1 MPSQARMKSIL
12 NAHRSNIALIVGNG
26 VNRYRSAKATNSWH
40 DLLMQLAKE
49 YFPSKLKKVPPGV
62 SLTEFYDVL
71 ELKTT
76 NAAIEKTLQQKFGD
90 LMASWKPFKHH
101 ERIIEW
107 AKQNNSPALTTNF
120 DRVLADAGSLKL
132 LRTRSDGFTDYY
144 PWESYYGD
152 NVITDP
158 GKEFGLWH
166 INGMIEYHRSIRL
179 GLTHY
184 MGSVER
190 ARRLIYK
197 GSGPK
202 LFSGNHTNWQ
212 GNKSWLHIIF
222 NAPLLI
228 FGLGLDENEVFL
240 RWLLIERARYFKKFP
255 NRKQKAWYV
264 HSKSQDNPGKEFFL
278 EGVGIEAVQ
287 VEGYDDIYGPGV
299 WE

>member
-1 MPSQARMKSIL
+1 MKSL
-12 NAHRSNIALIVGNG
+12 LQKHKSNIALIVGNG
-26 VNRYRSAKATNSWH
+26 VNRYRFAKSTNSWH
-40 DLLMQLAKE
+40 DLLIELAKE
-49 YFPSKLKKVPPGV
+49 HFPSSLKEVPKGV

-76 NAAIEKTLQQKFGD
+76 NAALAKTLQQKFCD
-90 LMASWKPFKHH
+90 LMETWEPFKQH

-107 AKQNNSPALTTNF
+107 AKLNNNPVLTTNF

-132 LRTRSDGFTDYY
+132 LRTRSDGFTDFY

-158 GKEFGLWH
+158 SKEFGLWH
-166 INGMIEYHRSIRL
+166 INGMIEYPRSIRL

-197 GSGPK
+197 GTGQK
-202 LFSGNHTNWQ
+202 LFSGNNIYWQ

-222 NAPLLI
+222 NTPLLI
-228 FGLGLDENEVFL
+228 FGLGLEENEVFL

-255 NRKQKAWYV
+255 NREKQAWYV
-264 HSKSQDNPGKEFFL
+264 HSKSLDNPGKLFFL
-278 EGVGIEAVQ
+278 DGVGIEAVQ
-287 VEGYDDIYGPGV
+287 VEGYDEIYGPKV